1 MEDVSEQGIR
11 AFVEAVVMRG
21 GRAERLATSRR
32 NPVRV
37 WGVDGSSCVVRV
49 RSKAAGDWK
58 ARRQDES
65 LETDDTD
72 SSYWVFVDLAQS
84 APSFFMVS
92 SEEMAAD
99 IKGEVDLWV
108 QDSPLR
114 TRTGHH
120 AIAVG
125 RVEHGRN
132 KWALL
137 GLHSTADDS
146 LAEAGK
152 AAAVHTARTAVRRAG
167 KKRTV
172 EVEEFVDTRV
182 PVVADFDGYRLC
194 ARFDPTSGRL
204 EIMQG
209 PMLGRRFEDPT
220 EAASA
225 VATHISGDV
234 EVRDGW
240 TFWQL
245 ETPERE
251 PLGSLRNRTNAQNS
265 AL

>member
-11 AFVEAVVMRG
+11 AFIRAVVMRG
-21 GRAERLATSRR
+21 GRAERLTTSRR
-32 NPVRV
+32 NPVQV
-37 WGVDGSSCVVRV
+37 WALDGSSCIVRV

-65 LETDDTD
+65 LATDDTG
-72 SSYWVFVDLAQS
+72 SLYWVFVDLGKAE
-84 APSFFMVS
+84 PTFFMVS

-108 QDSPLR
+108 QESPLR

-125 RVEHGRN
+125 RVQHGRD

-137 GLHSTADDS
+137 GLNADPDPE
-146 LAEAGK
+146 LAEA
-152 AAAVHTARTAVRRAG
+152 AHTAASHRVNKVVRRTGA
-167 KKRTV
+167 RRSAV
-172 EVEEFVDTRV
+172 VEEVIDLRV
-182 PVVADFDGYRLC
+182 RVVADFDGYRLS
-194 ARFDPTSGRL
+194 ARFDPASTRL
-204 EIMQG
+204 EIVQG
-209 PMLGRRFEDPT
+209 PMEGRRFEDPT

-240 TFWQL
+240 NFWEL
-245 ETPERE
+245 DTPERE
-251 PLGSLRNRTNAQNS
+251 PLSSLR
-265 AL
+265 

>member
-11 AFVEAVVMRG
+11 AFIGAVVLRG
-21 GRAERLATSRR
+21 GRAERLTTSRR
-32 NPVRV
+32 NPVQV
-37 WGVDGSSCVVRV
+37 WAVDGSSCIVRV

-65 LETDDTD
+65 LASDDTG
-72 SSYWVFVDLAQS
+72 SSYWVFVDLAVQDP
-84 APSFFMVS
+84 AFFMVS

-125 RVEHGRN
+125 RVQHGRD
-132 KWALL
+132 KWSLL
-137 GLHSTADDS
+137 GLHHAADPGLEEAALSASAHRATSTVRRTSAKRAS
-146 LAEAGK
+146 
-152 AAAVHTARTAVRRAG
+152 AAALEEVVDVRVR
-167 KKRTV
+167 
-172 EVEEFVDTRV
+172 
-182 PVVADFDGYRLC
+182 VVADFDGYRLS
-194 ARFDPTSGRL
+194 ARFDPTNERV
-204 EIMQG
+204 EIMRG
-209 PMLGRRFEDPT
+209 PMEGRRFEDPT

-234 EVRDGW
+234 EFRDGW
-240 TFWQL
+240 KFWQL
-245 ETPERE
+245 DTPDRE
-251 PLGSLRNRTNAQNS
+251 SLGTLR
-265 AL
+265 

>member
-11 AFVEAVVMRG
+11 AFIGAVVSRG
-21 GRAERLATSRR
+21 GRAERLTTSRR
-32 NPVRV
+32 NPVQV
-37 WGVDGSSCVVRV
+37 WAVDGSSCVVRV
-49 RSKAAGDWK
+49 RSKASGDWK

-65 LETDDTD
+65 LASDDTG
-72 SSYWVFVDLAQS
+72 SSYWVFVDLGPS
-84 APSFFMVS
+84 DPSFFMVS

-125 RVEHGRN
+125 RVQHGRE
-132 KWALL
+132 KWSLL
-137 GLHSTADDS
+137 GLHSDADPGLADAALTAS
-146 LAEAGK
+146 THK
-152 AAAVHTARTAVRRAG
+152 HTKTVRRVVSKRSAAAV
-167 KKRTV
+167 
-172 EVEEFVDTRV
+172 EEIIDMRV
-182 PVVADFDGYRLC
+182 KVVADFDGYRLS
-194 ARFDPTSGRL
+194 ARFDPDSERL

-209 PMLGRRFEDPT
+209 PMEGRRFDSPT

-240 TFWQL
+240 KFWQL
-245 ETPERE
+245 DTPQRE
-251 PLGSLRNRTNAQNS
+251 ALGTLR
-265 AL
+265 

>member
-11 AFVEAVVMRG
+11 AFIRAVVMRG
-21 GRAERLATSRR
+21 GRAERLTTSRR
-32 NPVRV
+32 NPVEV
-37 WGVDGSSCVVRV
+37 WGVDGSHCVVRV

-65 LETDDTD
+65 LATDDTG
-72 SSYWVFVDLAQS
+72 SSYWVFVDLAAS
-84 APSFFMVS
+84 TPAFFMVS

-108 QDSPLR
+108 QESPLR

-125 RVEHGRN
+125 RVAHGSE
-132 KWALL
+132 KWSVL
-137 GLHSTADDS
+137 GLHGEPDPS
-146 LAEAGK
+146 LAEKAGI
-152 AAAVHTARTAVRRAG
+152 AAVHQAKASPRRSPAKKTAAAQEEVPDLRVR
-167 KKRTV
+167 
-172 EVEEFVDTRV
+172 
-182 PVVADFDGYRLC
+182 VVADFDGYRLS
-194 ARFDPTSGRL
+194 ARFDPTSTRL
-204 EIMQG
+204 EIVQG
-209 PMLGRRFEDPT
+209 PMEGRRFEDPS

-240 TFWQL
+240 KFWEL
-245 ETPERE
+245 DTPERL
-251 PLGSLRNRTNAQNS
+251 PLSSLR
-265 AL
+265 

>member
-1 MEDVSEQGIR
+1 MEDVSELGIR
-11 AFVEAVVMRG
+11 AFVTAVVMHG
-21 GRAERLATSRR
+21 GGAERLATSRR

-37 WGVDGSSCVVRV
+37 WAVDGTSCVVRV
-49 RSKAAGDWK
+49 RTKATGDWK

-72 SSYWVFVDLAQS
+72 SSFWVFVDLAQS
-84 APSFFMVS
+84 EPAFFIVS
-92 SEEMAAD
+92 SEEMATD
-99 IKGEVDLWV
+99 IRGEVDLWV

-125 RVEHGRN
+125 RVQHARD

-137 GLHSTADDS
+137 GLNPTVDPA
-146 LAEAGK
+146 LAEA
-152 AAAVHTARTAVRRAG
+152 ARTASEQSVRTAVRRTG
-167 KKRTV
+167 KKKAV
-172 EVEEFVDTRV
+172 AEEEFVDPRV
-182 PVVADFDGYRLC
+182 RVVADFDGYRLC
-194 ARFDPTSGRL
+194 ARFDPATGRL

-209 PMLGRRFEDPT
+209 PMQGRRFEDPT

-240 TFWQL
+240 TFWEL
-245 ETPERE
+245 ETPERL
-251 PLGSLRNRTNAQNS
+251 PLGSLR
-265 AL
+265 

>member
-11 AFVEAVVMRG
+11 AFVQAVVMRG

-49 RSKAAGDWK
+49 RSKASGDWK

-65 LETDDTD
+65 LETDDTN
-72 SSYWVFVDLAQS
+72 SSYWVFVDIAQPEP
-84 APSFFMVS
+84 AFFMVS

-108 QDSPLR
+108 QESPLR

-120 AIAVG
+120 GIALG
-125 RVEHGRN
+125 RVAHGRD
-132 KWALL
+132 KWSML
-137 GLHSTADDS
+137 GLHLSADQG
-146 LAEAGK
+146 LAEAGR
-152 AAAVHTARTAVRRAG
+152 AAAVHTARTTVRRSG
-167 KKRTV
+167 TKRAAAI
-172 EVEEFVDTRV
+172 EEFVDTRIR
-182 PVVADFDGYRLC
+182 VVADFEGYRLC
-194 ARFDPTSGRL
+194 ARFDPSSGRL
-204 EIMQG
+204 EIVQG
-209 PMLGRRFEDPT
+209 PMQGRRFDDPT
-220 EAASA
+220 QAASA

-245 ETPERE
+245 ETQERE
-251 PLGSLRNRTNAQNS
+251 PLGSLR
-265 AL
+265 

>member
-11 AFVEAVVMRG
+11 AFISAVVMHG
-21 GRAERLATSRR
+21 GRAERLTTSRR

-37 WGVDGSSCVVRV
+37 WAVDGSSCVVRV

-65 LETDDTD
+65 LASDDTG
-72 SSYWVFVDLAQS
+72 SLYWVFVDLGKS
-84 APSFFMVS
+84 EPDFFMVS

-108 QDSPLR
+108 QESPLR

-125 RVEHGRN
+125 RVQHGHN
-132 KWALL
+132 KWAAL
-137 GLHSTADDS
+137 GLNAEADPE
-146 LAEAGK
+146 LAEEARSASSHRIGK
-152 AAAVHTARTAVRRAG
+152 VVRRAG
-167 KKRTV
+167 TKRV
-172 EVEEFVDTRV
+172 AAVEEVIDLRLR
-182 PVVADFDGYRLC
+182 VVADFDGYRLS
-194 ARFDPTSGRL
+194 ARFDPTSTRL
-204 EIMQG
+204 EIVQG
-209 PMLGRRFEDPT
+209 PMEGRRFEDPT

-234 EVRDGW
+234 EVLDGW
-240 TFWQL
+240 DFWEL
-245 ETPERE
+245 DTPERQ
-251 PLGSLRNRTNAQNS
+251 PIRTLR
-265 AL
+265 